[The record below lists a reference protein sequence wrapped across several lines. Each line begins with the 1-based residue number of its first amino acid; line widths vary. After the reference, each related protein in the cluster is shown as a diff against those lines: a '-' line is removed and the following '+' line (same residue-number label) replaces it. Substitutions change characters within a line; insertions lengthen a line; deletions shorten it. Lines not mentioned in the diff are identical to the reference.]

1 MTNCIKGPQ
10 TIITITIIKTHQR
23 SRDRHNCS
31 GCCSKCHHWSFCS
44 CSWAVQVVF
53 WFSIVTQLS
62 QFVCIFYFYF
72 YICAVQVVFHHPP
85 ILMYTLINGSIHQ
98 AWLLHNQQPRRSSSA
113 SYMWNYAG
121 DKKLAMNE
129 IMMMMMMMRPSVKK
143 WKHSLGNVR
152 SPLCPLMATFG
163 ELSNDV
169 GGL

>member
-10 TIITITIIKTHQR
+10 TMITITIIKTHQR

-53 WFSIVTQLS
+53 WFYIVTQLW
-62 QFVCIFYFYF
+62 QFVCIFYFYKW
-72 YICAVQVVFHHPP
+72 AVQVVFHHPP

-121 DKKLAMNE
+121 DKKTGNE
-129 IMMMMMMMRPSVKK
+129 RNNDDDDDDDDDDEAFCYEAETFF
-143 WKHSLGNVR
+143 GQ
-152 SPLCPLMATFG
+152 CP
-163 ELSNDV
+163 
-169 GGL
+169 